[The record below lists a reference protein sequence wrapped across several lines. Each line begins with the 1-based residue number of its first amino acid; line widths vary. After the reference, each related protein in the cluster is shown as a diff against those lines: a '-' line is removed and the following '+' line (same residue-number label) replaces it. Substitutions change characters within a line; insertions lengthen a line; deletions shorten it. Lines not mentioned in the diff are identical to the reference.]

1 MSAHPCSLR
10 VLVATV
16 ALIVATIPAC
26 VPEAAPEPTIAVDSA
41 GVRIVTSD
49 PSGSDATCSIGEE
62 PVLVIGADEEDEN
75 QWFSSI
81 RGMGRLSDGSIAA
94 IDRSSAEVRIYDE
107 TGRHLRSMGRYG
119 EGPGE
124 FSNPFILWITAD
136 DTLWVGDYFP
146 WRYNL
151 FTADGDFVRRVNLTS
166 GFVNNPDG
174 AGVLDNG
181 YSVNPR
187 SQRAGRA
194 DFTDPDTLIVEVNDP
209 GGQLVGSIDRMP
221 GRLRGFVSEAPNLG
235 LFPLF
240 QSFPEVDARG
250 STVVLAHGRDTEIH
264 VLDDEFALRTIIR
277 WYEPDREVTAADVR
291 AWREDYI
298 ESRTQ
303 PGSREWDV
311 FDEATISGERPAAD
325 LFPAISTV
333 MIGRDGR
340 IWVRQYDRPRE
351 DRGWLAFGS
360 DGRFL
365 CHLAQLPGEVREFG
379 ADYVLL
385 LSENELGI
393 QTVHMYRLDHPELAE
408 SPL

>member
-1 MSAHPCSLR
+1 MSAHPCSLG
-10 VLVATV
+10 VLVAPV
-16 ALIVATIPAC
+16 ALMLAAIPAC
-26 VPEAAPEPTIAVDSA
+26 VRKCLRNPPSSSTAQACESSPAIA
-41 GVRIVTSD
+41 
-49 PSGSDATCSIGEE
+49 GSDATCSISEE

-174 AGVLDNG
+174 GGVLDNG

-187 SQRAGRA
+187 SKRANRA

-209 GGQLVGSIDRMP
+209 AGQLVGSIDRMP

-250 STVVLAHGRDTEIH
+250 STVVLAHGRDTEIR

-298 ESRTQ
+298 DRTQ
-303 PGSREWDV
+303 LASRDWSE
-311 FDEATISGERPAAD
+311 FDDATISGERPAAD
-325 LFPAISTV
+325 LFPAISNV

-360 DGRFL
+360 DGGFL
-365 CHLAQLPGEVREFG
+365 CHLAQPPGEVREFG
-379 ADYVLL
+379 VDYVLL
-385 LSENELGI
+385 LSETELGI
-393 QTVHMYRLDHPELAE
+393 QTVQMYRLDHPWLAG
-408 SPL
+408 SAL

>member
-1 MSAHPCSLR
+1 MSARPCSLR
-10 VLVATV
+10 VLVAAV
-16 ALIVATIPAC
+16 ALILATIPAC
-26 VPEAAPEPTIAVDSA
+26 VPDASPEPTIAVDSA

-49 PSGSDATCSIGEE
+49 PAGSHATCSISEE
-62 PVLVIGADEEDEN
+62 PVLVIGADEEDED

-81 RGMGRLSDGSIAA
+81 RGMGRLSDGSVAA
-94 IDRSSAEVRIYDE
+94 IDRSSAEVRIYDD

-124 FSNPFILWITAD
+124 FSNPFILWIAAD

-151 FTADGDFVRRVNLTS
+151 FTAEGDFVRRVDLTS
-166 GFVNNPDG
+166 RFVNNPDG
-174 AGVLDNG
+174 GGVLDNG

-187 SQRAGRA
+187 SKRASRA

-221 GRLRGFVSEAPNLG
+221 GRIRGSVSEAPNLG

-250 STVVLAHGRDTEIH
+250 STVVLAHGRDTEIR
-264 VLDDEFALRTIIR
+264 VLDDEFDLRTIIR

-303 PGSREWDV
+303 PGSRDWSE
-311 FDEATISGERPAAD
+311 FDDAPISDERPAAD
-325 LFPAISTV
+325 LFPAISAV

-379 ADYVLL
+379 ADYILL
-385 LSENELGI
+385 LSETELGI
-393 QTVHMYRLDHPELAE
+393 QTVQMYRLDHPELAE
-408 SPL
+408 SLQ

>member
-1 MSAHPCSLR
+1 MSAHRCSLR
-10 VLVATV
+10 VLVAAVPVV
-16 ALIVATIPAC
+16 AAFAAC
-26 VPEAAPEPTIAVDSA
+26 GPESWPEPAIVTDSA

-49 PSGSDATCSIGEE
+49 PAGSDATCSISEE
-62 PVLVIGADEEDEN
+62 PVLVIGADEEDES

-81 RGMGRLSDGSIAA
+81 RGMGRLSDGSVVA

-107 TGRHLRSMGRYG
+107 TGRHLRSMGQYG

-124 FSNPFILWITAD
+124 FSNPFILWVTAG

-146 WRYNL
+146 WRYNV
-151 FTADGDFVRRVNLTS
+151 FTADGDFVRQVNLTS

-174 AGVLDNG
+174 GGVLDNG

-187 SQRAGRA
+187 SQRANRA

-209 GGQLVGSIDRMP
+209 GGQLVGTIDRMP
-221 GRLRGFVSEAPNLG
+221 GRLRGSVSEAPNLG

-240 QSFPEVDARG
+240 QSFPEVDAGG
-250 STVVLAHGRDTEIH
+250 STVVLAHGRDTEIR
-264 VLDDEFALRTIIR
+264 VLDDEFNLRTIIR
-277 WYEPDREVTAADVR
+277 WYEPGRDVTPADVR

-303 PGSREWDV
+303 PASRDWSV
-311 FDEATISGERPAAD
+311 FDDATISGERPAAD
-325 LFPAISTV
+325 LFPAISAV

-360 DGRFL
+360 DGKFF
-365 CHLAQLPGEVREFG
+365 CHMSQPPGDMREFG

-385 LSENELGI
+385 LSETELGI
-393 QTVHMYRLDHPELAE
+393 PTVHMHRLDHPQPA
-408 SPL
+408 PG

>member
-1 MSAHPCSLR
+1 MSAHRCSLR
-10 VLVATV
+10 VLVAAVPVV
-16 ALIVATIPAC
+16 AAFAAC
-26 VPEAAPEPTIAVDSA
+26 GPESSPEPTIVTDSA

-49 PSGSDATCSIGEE
+49 PAGSDATCSISEE
-62 PVLVIGADEEDEN
+62 PVLVIGAEEEDES

-81 RGMGRLSDGSIAA
+81 RGMGRLSDGSVVA
-94 IDRSSAEVRIYDE
+94 IDRSSAEVRIHDE
-107 TGRHLRSMGRYG
+107 TGRHLRSMGQYG

-124 FSNPFILWITAD
+124 FSNPFILWVTAG

-151 FTADGDFVRRVNLTS
+151 FTADGDFVRQVNLTS

-174 AGVLDNG
+174 GGVLDNG

-187 SQRAGRA
+187 SKRANRA

-209 GGQLVGSIDRMP
+209 GGQLVGTIDRMP
-221 GRLRGFVSEAPNLG
+221 GRLRGSVSEAPNLG

-250 STVVLAHGRDTEIH
+250 STVVLAHGRDTEIR
-264 VLDDEFALRTIIR
+264 VLDDEFNLRTIIR
-277 WYEPDREVTAADVR
+277 WYEPGRDVTRADVR

-303 PGSREWDV
+303 PASRDWSV
-311 FDEATISGERPAAD
+311 FDDATISGERPAAD
-325 LFPAISTV
+325 LFPAISAV

-360 DGRFL
+360 DGQFF
-365 CHLAQLPGEVREFG
+365 CHMAQPPGAMREFG

-385 LSENELGI
+385 LSETELGAP
-393 QTVHMYRLDHPELAE
+393 TVHMHRLDHPQPA
-408 SPL
+408 PG